1 MRNADRSCTQESES
15 QGEQE
20 KEAQELKKSRS
31 TVSDAAGLNCTTEE
45 GNSTCTNS
53 LALFKDS
60 PLHHK
65 NGFLPTHKLA
75 NLSAATQ
82 SILNTSC
89 HNNMRT
95 QHNTN
100 HRGKN
105 NKHQQHTNKQ
115 TRSKVKQPLLATA
128 AVNFVILEDDGI
140 PPSRLTG
147 CQLSHL
153 PKVQTSTTLNN
164 KHHNK

>member
-1 MRNADRSCTQESES
+1 MRNADRSCTQENGS

-20 KEAQELKKSRS
+20 KEEAQELKKSRS

-53 LALFKDS
+53 LALPKDS

-95 QHNTN
+95 QHKTN
-100 HRGKN
+100 LRGKN

-115 TRSKVKQPLLATA
+115 TRAKLSNHCWQP
-128 AVNFVILEDDGI
+128 
-140 PPSRLTG
+140 RLCVSSSLKMMSSTFKADR
-147 CQLSHL
+147 L
-153 PKVQTSTTLNN
+153 PKVQTSMTLNN

>member
-1 MRNADRSCTQESES
+1 MRNADRSCTQENGS

-20 KEAQELKKSRS
+20 KEEAQELKKSRS

-53 LALFKDS
+53 LALPKDS

-95 QHNTN
+95 QHKTTSEA
-100 HRGKN
+100 K
-105 NKHQQHTNKQ
+105 T
-115 TRSKVKQPLLATA
+115 
-128 AVNFVILEDDGI
+128 
-140 PPSRLTG
+140 
-147 CQLSHL
+147 
-153 PKVQTSTTLNN
+153 TSTNSTPTSKQEAKLSN
-164 KHHNK
+164 HCWQPRQ